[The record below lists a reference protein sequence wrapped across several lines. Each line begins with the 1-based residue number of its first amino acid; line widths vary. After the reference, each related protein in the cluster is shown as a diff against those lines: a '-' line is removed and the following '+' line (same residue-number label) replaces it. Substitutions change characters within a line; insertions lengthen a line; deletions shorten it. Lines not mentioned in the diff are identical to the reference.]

1 MPLQQII
8 AWIMQTLPFS
18 QRQWKA
24 AAFQHDTRAK
34 SFPARPRSW
43 IAHIPAFSRVIK
55 ATPRTPAFFVR
66 ACGPEPE
73 NVAIAARQRDP
84 LSDHEF

>member
-18 QRQWKA
+18 QREWETA
-24 AAFQHDTRAK
+24 PFQHDTGAQPF
-34 SFPARPRSW
+34 SARPRSW
-43 IAHIPAFSRVIK
+43 IPHIPASSRAIE
-55 ATPRTPAFFVR
+55 AMPRAPAFFVR
-66 ACGPEPE
+66 ACGPKPE
-73 NVAIAARQRDP
+73 NVAVAARQRDP